1 MIKVA
6 AGRMASKV
14 VDCAIQVYGGAGVSD
29 DFPLAEM
36 WDNYCIFSLLFSPI
50 VCAHYTVL
58 AEMWELNV
66 FEFLNNLFIVTIPYY
81 HKIQKNNAFI
91 SKIYIYFI

>member
-36 WDNYCIFSLLFSPI
+36 
-50 VCAHYTVL
+50 
-58 AEMWELNV
+58 
-66 FEFLNNLFIVTIPYY
+66 
-81 HKIQKNNAFI
+81 
-91 SKIYIYFI
+91 